1 MLQVTDVQ
9 VRYGSVAAVK
19 GVSLEVAPG
28 EIVAMIGP
36 NGAGK
41 TSLLRAISGLVAPA
55 AGRVVFEGTD
65 IAGWKPHR
73 VVALGLGHAPEGRR
87 LFARMT
93 VIENLKMG
101 AYRTRDAAEIRHRLD
116 AVLQRFPLLA
126 ERLDQVAG
134 TLSGG
139 EQQMLSIGRTLMSGP
154 RMLMLDEPSF
164 GLAPKVVAEI
174 DRLVRAI
181 SEEARIAVL
190 LVEQNA
196 RMALAMSSRAYVLET
211 GAVVL
216 SGSSASLRE
225 SPHVKAAYLGGTAS
239 CST

>member
-1 MLQVTDVQ
+1 
-9 VRYGSVAAVK
+9 
-19 GVSLEVAPG
+19 
-28 EIVAMIGP
+28 
-36 NGAGK
+36 
-41 TSLLRAISGLVAPA
+41 
-55 AGRVVFEGTD
+55 
-65 IAGWKPHR
+65 
-73 VVALGLGHAPEGRR
+73 
-87 LFARMT
+87 
-93 VIENLKMG
+93 
-101 AYRTRDAAEIRHRLD
+101 
-116 AVLQRFPLLA
+116 VLQRFPLLA
-126 ERLDQVAG
+126 ERLGQVAG

-225 SPHVKAAYLGGTAS
+225 SPHVKATYLGGTAS

>member
-101 AYRTRDAAEIRHRLD
+101 AYRTRDGAEIRRRLD

-126 ERLDQVAG
+126 ERLGQVAG

>member
-87 LFARMT
+87 LFTRMT

-101 AYRTRDAAEIRHRLD
+101 AYRARDAAEIRRRLD
-116 AVLQRFPLLA
+116 TVLQRFPLLA

-190 LVEQNA
+190 MVEQNA
-196 RMALAMSSRAYVLET
+196 RLALAMSSRAYVLET

>member
-1 MLQVTDVQ
+1 MLRVTDVH

-41 TSLLRAISGLVAPA
+41 TSLLRAVSGLVAPS

-73 VVALGLGHAPEGRR
+73 VVGLGLGHAPEGRR
-87 LFARMT
+87 PFARMT
-93 VIENLKMG
+93 VLENLKMG
-101 AYRTRDAAEIRHRLD
+101 AYRARGAAEIARRLD
-116 AVLQRFPLLA
+116 GVLHRFPQLA
-126 ERLDQVAG
+126 ERRNQMAG

-181 SEEARIAVL
+181 SEEARMAVL

-211 GAVVL
+211 GTVVL
-216 SGSSASLRE
+216 SGLSASLRE
-225 SPHVKAAYLGGTAS
+225 SPHVKAAYLGGTTT
-239 CST
+239 CPT

>member
-1 MLQVTDVQ
+1 MLRLIDVH

-19 GVSLEVAPG
+19 GVSLEVTSG

-41 TSLLRAISGLVAPA
+41 TSLLRAVSGLVTPS
-55 AGRVVFEGTD
+55 AGRVVFDGTD

-73 VVALGLGHAPEGRR
+73 VVGLGLAHAPEGRR

-93 VIENLKMG
+93 VLENLKMG
-101 AYRTRDAAEIRHRLD
+101 AYRAPDAAEIRRRLD
-116 AVLQRFPLLA
+116 DVLHRFPRLA
-126 ERLDQVAG
+126 ERRNQAAG

-181 SEEARIAVL
+181 TEEARIAVL

-211 GAVVL
+211 GTVVL

-225 SPHVKAAYLGGTAS
+225 SPHVKAAYLGGTTT
-239 CST
+239 CPT

>member
-1 MLQVTDVQ
+1 MLRLIDVH

-19 GVSLEVAPG
+19 GVSLEVTSG

-41 TSLLRAISGLVAPA
+41 TSLLRAVSGLVTPS
-55 AGRVVFEGTD
+55 AGRVVFDGTD

-73 VVALGLGHAPEGRR
+73 VVALGLAHAPEGRR
-87 LFARMT
+87 LFARLT
-93 VIENLKMG
+93 VLENLKMG
-101 AYRTRDAAEIRHRLD
+101 AYRAPDAAEIRRRLD
-116 AVLQRFPLLA
+116 GVLRQFPKLA
-126 ERLDQVAG
+126 ERRNQVAG

-139 EQQMLSIGRTLMSGP
+139 EQQMLSIGRTLMSEP

-181 SEEARIAVL
+181 TEEARIAVL

-211 GAVVL
+211 WNVVL

-225 SPHVKAAYLGGTAS
+225 SPHVKAAYLGGTTT
-239 CST
+239 CPT

>member
-55 AGRVVFEGTD
+55 AGRVVFDGTD

-101 AYRTRDAAEIRHRLD
+101 AYRTRDAAEIRRRLD

-126 ERLDQVAG
+126 ERLGQVAG

>member
-101 AYRTRDAAEIRHRLD
+101 AYRTRDAAEIRRRLD

-126 ERLDQVAG
+126 ERLGQVAG

-225 SPHVKAAYLGGTAS
+225 SPHVKVAYLGGTAS

>member
-55 AGRVVFEGTD
+55 AGRVIFEGTD

-101 AYRTRDAAEIRHRLD
+101 AYRARDATEIRRRLD

-154 RMLMLDEPSF
+154 RLLMLDEPSF

-196 RMALAMSSRAYVLET
+196 RMALAMSTRAYVMET

-225 SPHVKAAYLGGTAS
+225 SAHVKAVYLGGTAP
-239 CST
+239 CPT

>member
-1 MLQVTDVQ
+1 MLRLIDVH
-9 VRYGSVAAVK
+9 VRYGSVAAIK
-19 GVSLEVAPG
+19 GVSLEVTSG

-41 TSLLRAISGLVAPA
+41 TSLLRAVSGLVTPS
-55 AGRVVFEGTD
+55 AGRVVFDGTD

-73 VVALGLGHAPEGRR
+73 VVALGLAHAPEGRR

-93 VIENLKMG
+93 VLENLKMG
-101 AYRTRDAAEIRHRLD
+101 AYRAPDAAAIRRRLD
-116 AVLQRFPLLA
+116 GVLQRFPQLA
-126 ERLDQVAG
+126 ERRNQVAG

-139 EQQMLSIGRTLMSGP
+139 EQQMLSIGRTLMSEP

-174 DRLVRAI
+174 ERLVRAI
-181 SEEARIAVL
+181 TEEARIAVL

-211 GAVVL
+211 GNVVL

-225 SPHVKAAYLGGTAS
+225 SPHVKAAYLGGTTT
-239 CST
+239 CPT

>member
-93 VIENLKMG
+93 LIENLKMG
-101 AYRTRDAAEIRHRLD
+101 AYRTRDAAQIRRRLD

-126 ERLDQVAG
+126 ERLGQVAG

>member
-87 LFARMT
+87 LFTRMT

-101 AYRTRDAAEIRHRLD
+101 AYRARDAAEIRRRLD
-116 AVLQRFPLLA
+116 TVLQRFPLLA
-126 ERLDQVAG
+126 ERLGQVAG

-174 DRLVRAI
+174 DRLVRSI

>member
-101 AYRTRDAAEIRHRLD
+101 AYRTRDAAEIRRRLD

-126 ERLDQVAG
+126 ERLGQVAG

-216 SGSSASLRE
+216 SGSSTSLRE

>member
-101 AYRTRDAAEIRHRLD
+101 AYRTRDGAEIRRRLD

-126 ERLDQVAG
+126 ERLGQVAG

-181 SEEARIAVL
+181 SEESRIAVL

-225 SPHVKAAYLGGTAS
+225 SPHVQAAYLGGTAS

>member
-101 AYRTRDAAEIRHRLD
+101 AYRTRDAAEIRRRLD

-126 ERLDQVAG
+126 ERLGQVAG

-239 CST
+239 CSP

>member
-101 AYRTRDAAEIRHRLD
+101 AYRTRDGAEIRRRLD

-126 ERLDQVAG
+126 ERLGQVAG

-181 SEEARIAVL
+181 SEESRIAVL

>member
-87 LFARMT
+87 LFTRMT

-101 AYRTRDAAEIRHRLD
+101 AYRARDAAEIRRRLD

-164 GLAPKVVAEI
+164 GLAPKVVGEI

>member
-73 VVALGLGHAPEGRR
+73 IVALGLGHAPEGRR
-87 LFARMT
+87 LFTRMT

-101 AYRTRDAAEIRHRLD
+101 AYRARDAAEIRRRLD

-164 GLAPKVVAEI
+164 GLAPKVVGEI

>member
-1 MLQVTDVQ
+1 MLRLIDVH

-19 GVSLEVAPG
+19 GVSLEVTSG

-41 TSLLRAISGLVAPA
+41 TSLLRAVSGLVAPS
-55 AGRVVFEGTD
+55 AGRVVFDGTD

-73 VVALGLGHAPEGRR
+73 IVGLGLGHAPEGRR

-93 VIENLKMG
+93 VLENLKMG
-101 AYRTRDAAEIRHRLD
+101 AYRARGAAEITRRLD
-116 AVLQRFPLLA
+116 GVLRRFPQLA
-126 ERLDQVAG
+126 ERRDQMAG

-211 GAVVL
+211 GTVVL

-225 SPHVKAAYLGGTAS
+225 SPHVQAAYLGGTTT
-239 CST
+239 CLR